1 MKFNSGLGKKWRH
14 GSRSLAITAG
24 VLAGVVLINL
34 LVGLLFSGKLWHIDL
49 TSEGMYTLKEE
60 TVHVLD
66 KTLTDVNAGRAE
78 DDPVEVDIIFCA
90 DPDML
95 IGNERMRYVYY
106 TALEMQKEFPDSIRV
121 STRDV
126 WSNPSSVDA
135 YRTNSYSS
143 IYQSNVI
150 VASGSEFR
158 IYTQKSF
165 YTYDT
170 DSSANS
176 DPWAYN
182 GEKMF
187 LSGII
192 AVTRAE
198 SPICALTVNHGEPFS
213 TEEGR
218 AEYSAFLEVIKGA
231 GYDTVY
237 LDLANEAIPENCR
250 LIITLDPKTD
260 FVSAFGN
267 ESISVS
273 ETTKLETFLAE
284 HNSYMVLADADT
296 PKLTNLEEF
305 LEEWGIAFDR
315 YQSTDAAGNK
325 INGNYDLV
333 DLKNAL
339 NADGTRLIG
348 QYESEA
354 LGGSLTK
361 NMREN
366 GASPKVV
373 FGNAM
378 SISYSDSYDISYRM
392 ADAEQGTGAFTYG
405 HYYRNESSRDIYD
418 VFHTG
423 PEALAYATVNGN
435 RLTDA
440 DGNPIRTAY
449 NAQDPFRLMT
459 LTRQSETV
467 GEGQGYTTVEL
478 ASYVCAVG
486 SVEFASNAVLNSNA
500 YGNTDILL
508 ATLRQIGREIEPVGV
523 LFKQMYEDEIEAE
536 VNTEVGK
543 TAWTVVLMLTP
554 ALVLSITGTVVLI
567 KRRNRT

>member
-1 MKFNSGLGKKWRH
+1 MIFNSGLGKKWRH
-14 GSRSLAITAG
+14 GSISLALTAG
-24 VLAGVVLINL
+24 VLAGVLLINL
-34 LVGLLFSGKLWHIDL
+34 LVGLLFSDRLWHIDL

-60 TVHVLD
+60 TLHVLD
-66 KTLTDVNAGRAE
+66 ETLTAVNAERSE

-95 IGNERMRYVYY
+95 RANDRMRYVYY
-106 TALEMQKEFPDSIRV
+106 TALQMQKQFPNSIRV
-121 STRDV
+121 STQDV

-170 DSSANS
+170 DTAANA

-198 SPICALTVNHGEPFS
+198 SPICALTVNHGEPFA
-213 TEEGR
+213 TEEGK
-218 AEYSAFLEVIKGA
+218 AEYSAFLEVIEGA
-231 GYDTVY
+231 GYDTVF
-237 LDLANEAIPENCR
+237 LDLEKEAIPEDCR

-260 FVSAFGN
+260 FASAFGN
-267 ESISVS
+267 ESVSVS
-273 ETTKLETFLAE
+273 ETSKLEAYLAA

-296 PKLTNLEEF
+296 PRLTNLEEF
-305 LEEWGIAFDR
+305 LEEWGITFNR
-315 YQSTDAAGNK
+315 YQSTDAEGNRL
-325 INGNYDLV
+325 NGNYELV
-333 DLKNAL
+333 DVKNAL

-373 FGNAM
+373 FGNAL
-378 SISYSDSYDISYRM
+378 SISYSKTYDTSYQMED
-392 ADAEQGTGAFTYG
+392 EENGTGAFTYG
-405 HYYRNESSRDIYD
+405 HYYRNESSRSIYD
-418 VFHTG
+418 VFRTG
-423 PEALAYATVNGN
+423 TEALAYAEVDGN
-435 RLTDA
+435 RLTDGE
-440 DGNPIRTAY
+440 GNPILTAY
-449 NAQDPFRLMT
+449 NAQEPFRLMT
-459 LTRQSETV
+459 LTRQSQTV

-523 LFKQMYEDEIEAE
+523 LFKSLYEDEIDAE
-536 VNTEVGK
+536 QNTEAGK
-543 TAWTVVLMLTP
+543 TAWTVVLMLAP
-554 ALVLSITGTVVLI
+554 ALVLTVTGTVVLI
-567 KRRNRT
+567 KRRTRT